1 MHVKIKLFASLQKGR
16 FDTGELEF
24 PDGTRIRDVLEI
36 IGVSESEAALIFIN
50 NTHAELDSV
59 LKDGD
64 TLAFFPPVG
73 GG

>member
-1 MHVKIKLFASLQKGR
+1 MRVKVKLFAGLQKGR
-16 FDTGELEF
+16 FDSGELEF
-24 PDGTRIRDVLEI
+24 PDETRIRNVLEI
-36 IGVSESEAALIFIN
+36 IGVPESEAALIFVN
-50 NTHAELDSV
+50 NTHAELDFV